1 MASVSSRRGDFDSAR
16 AYVQIAKDQMAGQPQ
31 FTDRALIADGVL
43 VMTMWFSG
51 DRAAAL
57 ALCADLRSRIAG
69 PTGDDPMR
77 EHVVALVRSATGYIA
92 AGSGDIVE
100 AATDLRM
107 SYPAIVLVTADLRRA
122 LGERFTEKYAEGKG
136 LATPRAV
143 AALAPQRL
151 RSAIR
156 RYGAETGSV
165 EEVDD
170 GLPVGLG

>member
-1 MASVSSRRGDFDSAR
+1 MV
-16 AYVQIAKDQMAGQPQ
+16 
-31 FTDRALIADGVL
+31 
-43 VMTMWFSG
+43 SG

-69 PTGDDPMR
+69 PAGDDPMR

-143 AALAPQRL
+143 AALAPSACDQ
-151 RSAIR
+151 RSA
-156 RYGAETGSV
+156 GTGPRPAASKRSTTACR
-165 EEVDD
+165 
-170 GLPVGLG
+170 

>member
-1 MASVSSRRGDFDSAR
+1 M
-16 AYVQIAKDQMAGQPQ
+16 QIAKDQMAGQPQ

-51 DRAAAL
+51 DRDAAL

-107 SYPAIVLVTADLRRA
+107 SYPAAV
-122 LGERFTEKYAEGKG
+122 
-136 LATPRAV
+136 ATKDMPIAAV
-143 AALAPQRL
+143 AGVGMAALA
-151 RSAIR
+151 A
-156 RYGAETGSV
+156 GAG
-165 EEVDD
+165 
-170 GLPVGLG
+170 